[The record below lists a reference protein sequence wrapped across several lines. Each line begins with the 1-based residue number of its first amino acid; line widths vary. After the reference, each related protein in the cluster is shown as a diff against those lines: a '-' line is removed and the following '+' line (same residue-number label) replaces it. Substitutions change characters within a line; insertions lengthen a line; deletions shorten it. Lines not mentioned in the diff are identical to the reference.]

1 MVGRPRNRSSR
12 SIESIVGCMSRVES
26 MNRSKVESID
36 RVDRALVKS
45 SQPKK
50 SSKVD
55 FKTVFNDFSAI
66 AARNKN
72 TEKTAT
78 VTNS

>member
-1 MVGRPRNRSSR
+1 MDG
-12 SIESIVGCMSRVES
+12 
-26 MNRSKVESID
+26 SKVESID
-36 RVDRALVKS
+36 RVDHALVKS

-50 SSKVD
+50 NSEVD

-78 VTNS
+78 ASNKQ